1 MPSCNAGNCS
11 ITCTGGC
18 GCVSESVDPSNC
30 ACLCNGDDQIA
41 RFDQKFYPETHI
53 DINVHG
59 RVLMKLAVF
68 LDTSFFWRNLRSIAQ
83 GLRLR
88 GA

>member
-1 MPSCNAGNCS
+1 M
-11 ITCTGGC
+11 
-18 GCVSESVDPSNC
+18 SESVDPSNC

-59 RVLMKLAVF
+59 LVLMKLAVF